1 MKVRAFEIAINP
13 IYDGYQRG
21 LANIIYGFCDKK
33 TGSAVTSKVGAS
45 VNEVLAHELHNPV
58 SKKLKKK
65 EMYAMFKDNVW
76 AADLAD
82 FGSLASKNWDVKY
95 ILCVANVFTK
105 YAWVK
110 HL

>member
-1 MKVRAFEIAINP
+1 
-13 IYDGYQRG
+13 
-21 LANIIYGFCDKK
+21 
-33 TGSAVTSKVGAS
+33 
-45 VNEVLAHELHNPV
+45 
-58 SKKLKKK
+58 
-65 EMYAMFKDNVW
+65 MYAMFKDNVW